1 MVLCGRLR
9 LPMEIARESLPRRM
23 KLGSAAP
30 RRWRLCPPLR
40 RVRWDMELPAVAGG
54 RRSGGGFGGIC
65 GGGVGSRLHQLYR
78 NWLGKI
84 DVLMVLLLLTPS
96 VSQGAICDAT
106 LRE

>member
-9 LPMEIARESLPRRM
+9 SPMEIARGLLPRRM

-30 RRWRLCPPLR
+30 RRWRLCPQLR
-40 RVRWDMELPAVAGG
+40 RVRWDMEFTAVAGG
-54 RRSGGGFGGIC
+54 RRSGGFGGIC

-84 DVLMVLLLLTPS
+84 DVLRVLLLLTPS
-96 VSQGAICDAT
+96 VSQGAM
-106 LRE
+106 